1 MGNKKDDSCRVQKS
15 SFIPELG
22 VFLTVSTKWGP
33 VHYGGFFYENKSYL
47 AVLANVLMH
56 FVQIFRVFPET
67 FFDCKFIYC
76 LLVVLMFE

>member
-33 VHYGGFFYENKSYL
+33 VHK
-47 AVLANVLMH
+47 AV
-56 FVQIFRVFPET
+56 
-67 FFDCKFIYC
+67 FII
-76 LLVVLMFE
+76 VIPDSDRESRGN